1 VSLKENFEGIKE
13 EVRNEGFLLE
23 YLFRAEKWFLKYRNI
38 FIGLAV
44 LIVVAV
50 AANFGWDYM
59 EQRRLETANEAL
71 RAWQADPA
79 DKEAEARLKANN
91 PLLYDLARLQ
101 TAAGEGNL
109 DVLNQL
115 AGSENRLVAGMAAY
129 QAASLAKDPAKLKS
143 YAMGEDAMLKDL
155 ALLQGAVL
163 YFKSGKEEEAK
174 ALLRQISFESQ
185 LKNIA
190 VVLEHY
196 GVGE

>member
-1 VSLKENFEGIKE
+1 MSLKENFEGIKE

-79 DKEAEARLKANN
+79 DKEAEAKLKANN

-163 YFKSGKEEEAK
+163 YFKSGKGEEAK

>member
-1 VSLKENFEGIKE
+1 MSLKENFEGIKE

-79 DKEAEARLKANN
+79 DKEAEAKLKANN

>member
-1 VSLKENFEGIKE
+1 MSLKENFEGIKE